1 MKILAHLLLWVYYY
15 LWYKGFRELACIE
28 CVLDLKKKG
37 VDSGILEDLQ
47 YYYQF
52 WPLEMLGF
60 YITCRPLRSV
70 GFLLLNGL
78 WNFLFLTA

>member
-1 MKILAHLLLWVYYY
+1 MKILAHLLLWVYYYY

-47 YYYQF
+47 Y
-52 WPLEMLGF
+52 
-60 YITCRPLRSV
+60 
-70 GFLLLNGL
+70 
-78 WNFLFLTA
+78 